1 MKLRALLI
9 SLIAVI
15 MLAGCSSDSNDHET
29 TSNEDNNSEKQD
41 LKVYTTVFP
50 LYSMTKEI
58 AGDTL
63 EVESVYPKNVNMHN
77 YEPSQKDILSYAKG
91 DLFIYTN
98 HELDPVAKK
107 IDETIGNDVEVLEA
121 FDNKNEFIKDEH
133 HHDHGHDHDG
143 DHEHGEH
150 EHDHEGEDHEH
161 DGDHEHGKHDHDHEG
176 EDHDHDAD
184 HEHGEHDHE
193 GEDHDH
199 DADHEHGEHDHD
211 HDHHHGEFDPHVWLD
226 PELSIQMAENI
237 KNKLVE
243 LNPDEKETY
252 EANYETLKADLED
265 LSKELDEATK
275 DNSRDTVYISHESI
289 GYLANK
295 YDFEQVGIN
304 GLNDDEPSQKE
315 LTKMISD
322 IKETKTPYILKE
334 QNVSS
339 RLTDMVA
346 KETDVEFLPFHNLE
360 ALTDNDPEDA
370 TYQSLMRENIK
381 SLEKALHD

>member
-15 MLAGCSSDSNDHET
+15 MLAGCSSDSNDSKT
-29 TSNEDNNSEKQD
+29 TSNEDNNSEKQE

-58 AGDTL
+58 AGHTL

-107 IDETIGNDVEVLEA
+107 IDETISNDVEVLEA
-121 FDNKNEFIKDEH
+121 FDNKDEFIKDEH
-133 HHDHGHDHDG
+133 HHDHDHDG

-150 EHDHEGEDHEH
+150 EHEHEGEDH
-161 DGDHEHGKHDHDHEG
+161 GHEHGEHGHDHDG
-176 EDHDHDAD
+176 EDHDH
-184 HEHGEHDHE
+184 
-193 GEDHDH
+193 
-199 DADHEHGEHDHD
+199 EHDHD

-243 LNPDEKETY
+243 LNPDEEETY

-275 DNSRDTVYISHESI
+275 DKSRDTVYISHESI

-322 IKETKTPYILKE
+322 IKETKTPYILNE

-370 TYQSLMRENIK
+370 TYQSFMRENIK

>member
-1 MKLRALLI
+1 
-9 SLIAVI
+9 
-15 MLAGCSSDSNDHET
+15 
-29 TSNEDNNSEKQD
+29 
-41 LKVYTTVFP
+41 
-50 LYSMTKEI
+50 
-58 AGDTL
+58 
-63 EVESVYPKNVNMHN
+63 
-77 YEPSQKDILSYAKG
+77 
-91 DLFIYTN
+91 
-98 HELDPVAKK
+98 
-107 IDETIGNDVEVLEA
+107 
-121 FDNKNEFIKDEH
+121 
-133 HHDHGHDHDG
+133 
-143 DHEHGEH
+143 
-150 EHDHEGEDHEH
+150 
-161 DGDHEHGKHDHDHEG
+161 
-176 EDHDHDAD
+176 
-184 HEHGEHDHE
+184 
-193 GEDHDH
+193 
-199 DADHEHGEHDHD
+199 
-211 HDHHHGEFDPHVWLD
+211 
-226 PELSIQMAENI
+226 MAENI

-252 EANYETLKADLED
+252 EANYEILKADLED

-289 GYLANK
+289 GYLSDK

-346 KETDVEFLPFHNLE
+346 KETDVEFLSFHNLE

>member
-1 MKLRALLI
+1 MKLKALLI

-15 MLAGCSSDSNDHET
+15 MLAGCSSDSNDSKT
-29 TSNEDNNSEKQD
+29 TSNEDNNSEKQE

-98 HELDPVAKK
+98 NELDPVAKK

-121 FDNKNEFIKDEH
+121 FDNEDKFIKDEH
-133 HHDHGHDHDG
+133 HHDHDHEGEDHGHG
-143 DHEHGEH
+143 GEHEHGEH
-150 EHDHEGEDHEH
+150 E
-161 DGDHEHGKHDHDHEG
+161 
-176 EDHDHDAD
+176 
-184 HEHGEHDHE
+184 
-193 GEDHDH
+193 
-199 DADHEHGEHDHD
+199 

-226 PELSIQMAENI
+226 PELSIQMAEKI
-237 KNKLVE
+237 KNKLIE
-243 LNPDEKETY
+243 LNPDEKATY

-275 DNSRDTVYISHESI
+275 DKSRDTVYISHESI
-289 GYLANK
+289 GYLSNK

-322 IKETKTPYILKE
+322 IKETKTPYILNE

>member
-1 MKLRALLI
+1 MKLKALLI

-15 MLAGCSSDSNDHET
+15 MLAGCSSDSNDSKT
-29 TSNEDNNSEKQD
+29 TSNEDNNSEKQE

-121 FDNKNEFIKDEH
+121 FDNKDEFIKDEH
-133 HHDHGHDHDG
+133 HH
-143 DHEHGEH
+143 E
-150 EHDHEGEDHEH
+150 HEGE
-161 DGDHEHGKHDHDHEG
+161 
-176 EDHDHDAD
+176 
-184 HEHGEHDHE
+184 
-193 GEDHDH
+193 
-199 DADHEHGEHDHD
+199 DHD

-226 PELSIQMAENI
+226 PELSIQMAEKI
-237 KNKLVE
+237 KNKLIE
-243 LNPDEKETY
+243 LNPDEKATY

-275 DNSRDTVYISHESI
+275 DKSRDTVYISHESI
-289 GYLANK
+289 GYLSNK

-322 IKETKTPYILKE
+322 IKETKTPYILNE

>member
-15 MLAGCSSDSNDHET
+15 MLAGCSSDSNDNET
-29 TSNEDNNSEKQD
+29 ASNEDNNGEKQD

-121 FDNKNEFIKDEH
+121 FDNKDEFIKDEH
-133 HHDHGHDHDG
+133 DY
-143 DHEHGEH
+143 
-150 EHDHEGEDHEH
+150 
-161 DGDHEHGKHDHDHEG
+161 DHEG

-184 HEHGEHDHE
+184 HEHGEHDHDHE

-252 EANYETLKADLED
+252 EANYEILKADLED

-289 GYLANK
+289 GYLSDK

-346 KETDVEFLPFHNLE
+346 KETDVEFLSFHNLE

>member
-15 MLAGCSSDSNDHET
+15 MLAGCNSDSNDSKT
-29 TSNEDNNSEKQD
+29 TSNEDNNSEKQE

-98 HELDPVAKK
+98 NELDPVAKK

-121 FDNKNEFIKDEH
+121 FDNEDKFIKDEH
-133 HHDHGHDHDG
+133 HHDHDHEGEDHGHG
-143 DHEHGEH
+143 GEHEHGEH
-150 EHDHEGEDHEH
+150 E
-161 DGDHEHGKHDHDHEG
+161 
-176 EDHDHDAD
+176 
-184 HEHGEHDHE
+184 
-193 GEDHDH
+193 
-199 DADHEHGEHDHD
+199 

-226 PELSIQMAENI
+226 PELSIQMAEKI
-237 KNKLVE
+237 KNKLIE
-243 LNPDEKETY
+243 LNPDEKATY

-275 DNSRDTVYISHESI
+275 DKSRDTVYISHESI
-289 GYLANK
+289 GYLSNK

>member
-15 MLAGCSSDSNDHET
+15 MLAGCSSDSNDSKT
-29 TSNEDNNSEKQD
+29 TSSEDKNSEKQD

-121 FDNKNEFIKDEH
+121 FDNKDEFIKDEH

-143 DHEHGEH
+143 E
-150 EHDHEGEDHEH
+150 
-161 DGDHEHGKHDHDHEG
+161 HEG
-176 EDHDHDAD
+176 EDHDHD
-184 HEHGEHDHE
+184 G
-193 GEDHDH
+193 
-199 DADHEHGEHDHD
+199 EHGEHDHD

-243 LNPDEKETY
+243 LNPDEEETY
-252 EANYETLKADLED
+252 KANYETLKADLED
-265 LSKELDEATK
+265 LSKELDEATTDK
-275 DNSRDTVYISHESI
+275 SRDTVYISHESI

-322 IKETKTPYILKE
+322 IKETETPYILNE

-339 RLTDMVA
+339 RITDMVA

>member
-1 MKLRALLI
+1 
-9 SLIAVI
+9 
-15 MLAGCSSDSNDHET
+15 MLAGCSSDSNDNET
-29 TSNEDNNSEKQD
+29 ASNEDNNGEKQD

-121 FDNKNEFIKDEH
+121 FDNKDEFIKD
-133 HHDHGHDHDG
+133 
-143 DHEHGEH
+143 
-150 EHDHEGEDHEH
+150 
-161 DGDHEHGKHDHDHEG
+161 
-176 EDHDHDAD
+176 
-184 HEHGEHDHE
+184 
-193 GEDHDH
+193 
-199 DADHEHGEHDHD
+199 EHDHD

-252 EANYETLKADLED
+252 EANYEILKADLED

-289 GYLANK
+289 
-295 YDFEQVGIN
+295 
-304 GLNDDEPSQKE
+304 
-315 LTKMISD
+315 
-322 IKETKTPYILKE
+322 
-334 QNVSS
+334 
-339 RLTDMVA
+339 
-346 KETDVEFLPFHNLE
+346 
-360 ALTDNDPEDA
+360 
-370 TYQSLMRENIK
+370 
-381 SLEKALHD
+381 

>member
-15 MLAGCSSDSNDHET
+15 MLAGCSSDSNDSKT

-121 FDNKNEFIKDEH
+121 FDNKDEFIKDE
-133 HHDHGHDHDG
+133 
-143 DHEHGEH
+143 
-150 EHDHEGEDHEH
+150 
-161 DGDHEHGKHDHDHEG
+161 HDHDHEG
-176 EDHDHDAD
+176 EDHGHGGE
-184 HEHGEHDHE
+184 HEHGE
-193 GEDHDH
+193 
-199 DADHEHGEHDHD
+199 HD

-252 EANYETLKADLED
+252 EANYEILKADLED

-289 GYLANK
+289 GYLSDK

-346 KETDVEFLPFHNLE
+346 KETDVEFLSFHNLE